1 MKIALDAGHGNGDPG
16 AVNKDLGLTEA
27 DVAYSI
33 VQAIKQALS
42 GYEVIET
49 NRAYYS
55 DQRAR
60 TAWREGA
67 SILVSIHLNAGP
79 PEAQGFEVWFH
90 HGNQGGE
97 KLADCI
103 ARAVSA
109 LLPVNR
115 GIKDDYYWR
124 PASDPNW
131 TGGMG
136 ILREFP
142 GAACLVEVL
151 FITNLSEARACLDP
165 GFINQIGGLI
175 AMGIANFTSGNLF
188 PDVKDPQLRE
198 ALIKL
203 YNLQLVK
210 GYPDG
215 TFHPDDPLTRGQMVL
230 LISRLLTY
238 LGKE

>member
-49 NRAYYS
+49 NRSYYS

-60 TAWREGA
+60 TAWKEGA

-90 HGNQGGE
+90 HGNQEGE
-97 KLADCI
+97 NLADCI
-103 ARAVSA
+103 ARAISSI
-109 LLPVNR
+109 LPVNR

-151 FITNLSEARACLDP
+151 FITNPSEAKACLEP

-175 AMGIANFTSGNLF
+175 AMGISDFASGNLF
-188 PDVKDPQLRE
+188 PDVKDPQVRE

-215 TFHPDDPLTRGQMVL
+215 TFHPDDPLTRGQMVIL
-230 LISRLLTY
+230 LSRLLTY

>member
-16 AVNKDLGLTEA
+16 AVNKELGLTEA

-33 VQAIKQALS
+33 VQAVKKGLS
-42 GYEVIET
+42 GYDIIET
-49 NRAYYS
+49 NRSLYS

-67 SILVSIHLNAGP
+67 QVLVSIHLNAGP
-79 PEAQGFEVWFH
+79 PEAQGYEIWFH
-90 HGNQGGE
+90 HGNKGGE
-97 KLADCI
+97 KLADRLD
-103 ARAVSA
+103 RAMASF
-109 LLPVNR
+109 LPVRR
-115 GIKDDYYWR
+115 GVKDDYYWR

-151 FITNLSEARACLDP
+151 FITNISEARACLDQN
-165 GFINQIGGLI
+165 FIKKVGELI
-175 AMGIANFTSGNLF
+175 AMGIKETAQETLF
-188 PDVKDPQLRE
+188 PDVKDPQVRE
-198 ALIKL
+198 ALLKL
-203 YNLQLVK
+203 YDKQIVK

-215 TFHPDDPLTRGQMVL
+215 TFHPDEPLTRGQMVI

>member
-33 VQAIKQALS
+33 VQAIKQALR
-42 GYEVIET
+42 GYDVIET

-60 TAWREGA
+60 TAWNNGA

-103 ARAVSA
+103 ANSVSSIITT
-109 LLPVNR
+109 NR
-115 GIKDDYYWR
+115 GVKDDYYWR

-131 TGGMG
+131 TSGMG

-151 FITNLSEARACLDP
+151 FITNLSEAKACLDL

-175 AMGIANFTSGNLF
+175 AMGISDFASGNLF
-188 PDVKDPQLRE
+188 PDVKDPQVRE
-198 ALIKL
+198 ALLKL

-215 TFHPDDPLTRGQMVL
+215 TFHPDEPLTRGQMVIL
-230 LISRLLTY
+230 LSRLLTY